1 MTGEPRQSD
10 VQDALRALRGE
21 DDSLN
26 ERSVQT
32 ALDLHRLRDALT
44 RFGDDEPSGDT
55 KPARNR
61 PRL

>member
-1 MTGEPRQSD
+1 MTGEPSETE

-21 DDSLN
+21 DDTLN

-44 RFGDDEPSGDT
+44 RFGDEEQIGRASC
-55 KPARNR
+55 RER
-61 PRL
+61 V

>member
-1 MTGEPRQSD
+1 MTGEPSETE

-21 DDSLN
+21 DDTLN

-55 KPARNR
+55 KPARDR
-61 PRL
+61 FRL

>member
-1 MTGEPRQSD
+1 MTGEPSETE

-21 DDSLN
+21 DDTLN

-44 RFGDDEPSGDT
+44 RFGDEEASGDT
-55 KPARNR
+55 KPARDR
-61 PRL
+61 FRL

>member
-1 MTGEPRQSD
+1 MTGEPSEND

-21 DDSLN
+21 DDPHH

-32 ALDLHRLRDALT
+32 VLDLHRLRDALT
-44 RFGDDEPSGDT
+44 RFGDDEPAGDT

-61 PRL
+61 FRG

>member
-1 MTGEPRQSD
+1 MTGEPSETE

-21 DDSLN
+21 DDTLN

-44 RFGDDEPSGDT
+44 RFGDDDPSSTTDATRGGF
-55 KPARNR
+55 
-61 PRL
+61 RL

>member
-1 MTGEPRQSD
+1 MTGEPSETE

-21 DDSLN
+21 DDTLN

-32 ALDLHRLRDALT
+32 VLDLHRLRDALT

-55 KPARNR
+55 KPARNTF
-61 PRL
+61 RL

>member
-1 MTGEPRQSD
+1 MTGEPSETE

-21 DDSLN
+21 DDTLN

-55 KPARNR
+55 KPARSGF
-61 PRL
+61 RL